1 MHLNDNYYVLLLP
14 TFLRILSIFLKPSM
28 NFYLKFMHFSKKKKF
43 WAEEIWKCCQR
54 RGIVCHGSNFEFL

>member
-28 NFYLKFMHFSKKKKF
+28 NFYLKFMHFSKKKF
-43 WAEEIWKCCQR
+43 WAEVFVVNV
-54 RGIVCHGSNFEFL
+54 GA